1 MALEIIQFF
10 DPTGSQ
16 MVNRFPAS
24 GSTDIKM
31 GAQLVVQENQSAVFY
46 RDGKALD
53 TFGPGRH
60 TLTTM
65 NVPLLTRLL
74 SIPFGG
80 ESPFQAAVVFVARHT
95 FQDLKWG
102 TKEPIAFRD
111 TELYMVRL
119 RAFGKYS
126 IRVADPQLFVNS
138 IVGTRNIVS
147 TQGIGEYLRDIIVS
161 RLNDLLGENVKT
173 IFDLPAVY
181 DELAAGVKARVAE
194 DFAKQGLELVDMLI
208 SAITPPEE
216 VQKKIDERSS
226 MGALGDMDKYM
237 RYKAAESMQD
247 AAKQPGGAA
256 GQGMGLGMGFGFGQ
270 MMANNIGGQGGGGQ
284 QQQGGG
290 QQGGGQQS
298 PGQGGGG
305 GGAAAQ
311 QLVPCQKCSTPNPA
325 GAKFCANCGAPQV
338 SPQAATVECPNCQA
352 QVQAGAKFCA
362 SCGQSVEPKKCKQCE
377 EPLAPGAKF
386 CAGCGTSTAEESKP

>member
-1 MALEIIQFF
+1 MAIEVIKFT

-16 MVNRFPAS
+16 IVHRVPPS
-24 GSTDIKM
+24 GSADIKL
-31 GAQLVVQENQSAVFY
+31 GAQLIVEENQSAVFY

-74 SIPFGG
+74 SLPFGG
-80 ESPFQAAVVFVARHT
+80 TSPFQAAVVYVARHT
-95 FQDLKWG
+95 FQDMKWG

-111 TELYMVRL
+111 TELHMVRL

-126 IRVADPQLFVNS
+126 FRVADPQLFVGS
-138 IVGTRNIVS
+138 VVGTRNIVS
-147 TQGIGEYLRDIIVS
+147 TQALGEYLRDIVVS
-161 RLNDLLGENVKT
+161 RLNDLLGENLKT
-173 IFDLPAVY
+173 VFDLPAYY
-181 DELAAGVKARVAE
+181 DELAAGVKSRVAD
-194 DFAKQGLELVDMLI
+194 DFSRQGLELVDMLI

-216 VQKKIDERSS
+216 VQKKIDERAS
-226 MGALGDMDKYM
+226 MSALGDMDRYM

-270 MMANNIGGQGGGGQ
+270 VMAGAIGGQGQGQQ

-290 QQGGGQQS
+290 AGGGTQTVNC
-298 PGQGGGG
+298 PKCN
-305 GGAAAQ
+305 AA
-311 QLVPCQKCSTPNPA
+311 NPA
-325 GAKFCANCGAPQV
+325 GGKFCGNCGGQLQPPPAATVQCPGCQSQAPENSKFCPSCGTSLAPKSCANCQTAIVGGAKFCGNCGTPAP
-338 SPQAATVECPNCQA
+338 
-352 QVQAGAKFCA
+352 
-362 SCGQSVEPKKCKQCE
+362 
-377 EPLAPGAKF
+377 
-386 CAGCGTSTAEESKP
+386 

>member
-1 MALEIIQFF
+1 MAIEVIQFL
-10 DPTGSQ
+10 DPTGSHVIHRVPPQ
-16 MVNRFPAS
+16 

-31 GAQLVVQENQSAVFY
+31 GAQLIVQENQSAVFY

-74 SIPFGG
+74 SLPFGG
-80 ESPFQAAVVFVARHT
+80 TSPFQAAVVFVARHT
-95 FQDLKWG
+95 FQDMKWG
-102 TKEPIAFRD
+102 TKEPIPFRD
-111 TELYMVRL
+111 SELYMVRL

-126 IRVADPQLFVNS
+126 FRVADPSLFVGS
-138 IVGTRNIVS
+138 VVGTRQIVS
-147 TQGIGEYLRDIIVS
+147 TQSLGEYLRDIIVS
-161 RLNDLLGENVKT
+161 RLNDLLGENLKT
-173 IFDLPAVY
+173 VFDLPAYY

-194 DFAKQGLELVDMLI
+194 DFSKQGLELVDMLI

-216 VQKKIDERSS
+216 VQKKIDERAS
-226 MGALGDMDKYM
+226 MSALGDMDRYM

-247 AAKQPGGAA
+247 AARQPGGAA

-270 MMANNIGGQGGGGQ
+270 MMAEGISGRG

-290 QQGGGQQS
+290 QQS
-298 PGQGGGG
+298 G

-311 QLVPCQKCSTPNPA
+311 QTVTCPNCQAQNPA
-325 GAKFCANCGAPQV
+325 GTKFCANCGTPAP
-338 SPQAATVECPNCQA
+338 SPQSATVTCPNCQN
-352 QVQAGAKFCA
+352 QVQAGAKFC
-362 SCGQSVEPKKCKQCE
+362 SHCGTSLEPKKCEKCE
-377 EPLAPGAKF
+377 TPLAPGAKF
-386 CAGCGTSTAEESKP
+386 CANCGTAAA

>member
-1 MALEIIQFF
+1 MALEIIQHF
-10 DPTGSQ
+10 DPTGAQ
-16 MVNRFPAS
+16 IVARVPAQ

-31 GAQLVVQENQSAVFY
+31 GAQLVVQENQSAVFF

-80 ESPFQAAVVFVARHT
+80 ESPFTAAVVFVARHT

-111 TELYMVRL
+111 SELYMVRL

-126 IRVADPQLFVNS
+126 IRVADPQLFVGS
-138 IVGTRNIVS
+138 VVGTRGLVS
-147 TQGIGEYLRDIIVS
+147 TQSVGDYLRDIIVA
-161 RLNDLLGENVKT
+161 RLNDLLGENLKT
-173 IFDLPAVY
+173 VFDLPAYY

-194 DFAKQGLELVDMLI
+194 DFSKQGLELVDMLI
-208 SAITPPEE
+208 SAISPPEE

-226 MGALGDMDKYM
+226 MSALGDMDKYM

-256 GQGMGLGMGFGFGQ
+256 GQGMGLGMGFGMGQ
-270 MMANNIGGQGGGGQ
+270 MMAGAFGNQ
-284 QQQGGG
+284 GG
-290 QQGGGQQS
+290 QQGNQQGQA
-298 PGQGGGG
+298 GG
-305 GGAAAQ
+305 GGAAAAQ
-311 QLVPCQKCSTPNPA
+311 TVPCPKCNTPNTA
-325 GAKFCANCGAPQV
+325 GAKFCVNCGADVQARPA
-338 SPQAATVECPNCQA
+338 AATVECPNCKS
-352 QVQAGAKFCA
+352 QVKEGAKFC
-362 SCGQSVEPKKCKQCE
+362 SNCGQSMEPKKCSNCGTA
-377 EPLAPGAKF
+377 LAPGAKF
-386 CAGCGTSTAEESKP
+386 CGDCGTPSA

>member
-1 MALEIIQFF
+1 MAIEILQFN
-10 DPTGSQ
+10 DPTGAQ
-16 MVNRFPAS
+16 IVHRIPER

-31 GAQLVVQENQSAVFY
+31 GAQLIVEENQSAVFF

-80 ESPFQAAVVFVARHT
+80 QSPFQASVVFIARHT

-102 TKEPIAFRD
+102 TKEPIPFRD
-111 TELYMVRL
+111 SELYMVRL

-126 IRVADPQLFVNS
+126 IRVADPALFVNS
-138 IVGTRNIVS
+138 VVGTRGIVS
-147 TQGIGEYLRDIIVS
+147 TLAVGDFLRDIIVA
-161 RLNDLLGENVKT
+161 RLNDLLGENLKT
-173 IFDLPAVY
+173 VFDLPAFY
-181 DELAAGVKARVAE
+181 DELAAGVRARVAE
-194 DFAKQGLELVDMLI
+194 DFGKQGLELVDIII

-216 VQKKIDERSS
+216 VQKKIDERAS
-226 MGALGDMDKYM
+226 MSALGDMDKYM

-270 MMANNIGGQGGGGQ
+270 MMAQGIGGQ
-284 QQQGGG
+284 QQQGG
-290 QQGGGQQS
+290 QNQA
-298 PGQGGGG
+298 G
-305 GGAAAQ
+305 GGAAAGAQ
-311 QLVPCQKCSTPNPA
+311 TVPCAKCGTPNA
-325 GAKFCANCGAPQV
+325 TGAKFCANCGAPQQQ
-338 SPQAATVECPNCQA
+338 QAGQVATVECPACHA
-352 QVQAGAKFCA
+352 QVQAGAKFCD
-362 SCGQSVEPKKCKQCE
+362 SCGQSLEPKECQNCHKPMQ
-377 EPLAPGAKF
+377 PGAKF
-386 CAGCGTSTAEESKP
+386 CANCGTPA